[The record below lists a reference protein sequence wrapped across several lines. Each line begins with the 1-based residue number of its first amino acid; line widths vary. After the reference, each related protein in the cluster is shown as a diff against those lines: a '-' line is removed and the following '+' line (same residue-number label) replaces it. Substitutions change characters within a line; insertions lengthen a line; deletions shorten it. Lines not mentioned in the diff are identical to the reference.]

1 VSSCVTCVVW
11 TEFDLRRDVEPTS
24 LAPLDWTDGRLDS
37 GVNARA
43 RAAKETVTTRWRA
56 AKLAGGR
63 DHRGTAIDER
73 AEGHPPTATATTWP
87 PAGKRTARRPADR
100 SRAWATAVA
109 IASTKLRSSE
119 PKGRKPSPAAG
130 VSPSGNAGD
139 PGRGSAWAGLSH
151 VSPRPS
157 SVVTP
162 VVRCG
167 RGGGVGRGLPFSRR
181 SQSADSGRR
190 RAPHAR
196 WRPLVQRCY
205 STSKSLYVHREI

>member
-1 VSSCVTCVVW
+1 MW

-157 SVVTP
+157 SRRWCGVDVVGALAAAC
-162 VVRCG
+162 RF
-167 RGGGVGRGLPFSRR
+167 R
-181 SQSADSGRR
+181 ADR
-190 RAPHAR
+190 RAQTADAAGRHTLAGDL
-196 WRPLVQRCY
+196 LVQRCY
-205 STSKSLYVHREI
+205 STIKSLYVHREI